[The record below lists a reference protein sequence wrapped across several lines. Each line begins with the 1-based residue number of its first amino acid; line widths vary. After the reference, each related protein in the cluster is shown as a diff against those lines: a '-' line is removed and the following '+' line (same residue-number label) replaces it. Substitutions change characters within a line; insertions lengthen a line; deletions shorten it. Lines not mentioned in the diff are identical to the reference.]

1 MRRPLPLVA
10 LLATAVLAA
19 CSGTPPTDG
28 ADAGVPYSYEYMAPP
43 AEVPAGLEPAT
54 WKGHLEE
61 DLLPYWRMDAAK
73 GTPAGNFPT
82 RRTMTGEV
90 AAGANGRKSRM
101 LGRQT
106 YAYAV
111 SYLMTGDEELLAL
124 SKAGTR
130 WILDHARD
138 TARGGFHPD
147 LDASG
152 NLSGDGEK
160 WAQDASYI
168 AMGPA
173 AYFFATRDPEA
184 EAAVLATR
192 DMLFDPATYWDAQNR
207 RIRDGLDGAL
217 ATERFMTAQ
226 GSWELVAQL
235 DPVTAFLLLVQ
246 PVLSEEPRREQVL
259 GDLRTLATTMRE
271 RFWRDGLFWGTTSGI
286 GKYGSR
292 HTDFGHS
299 LKAYWALSLIDR
311 RLPDQPFKDF
321 HGEHL
326 RPAVTFALD
335 AETGRWASR
344 PTSATSRVYGSDWWQ
359 YAEADQIAA
368 TVAMHDP
375 AFIPV
380 LATAASEW
388 RARYVDRTRP
398 AREVIP
404 AIRPNGTGYGWPDAD
419 TAKANEWKS
428 GFHSTEHALVLY
440 LFSHWL
446 AGQPAPLYF
455 AFPADRVAAL
465 AATSRPY
472 TFLGRVVDHEDLG
485 PLASDPSLHKVRVRF
500 DQLR

>member
-1 MRRPLPLVA
+1 V
-10 LLATAVLAA
+10 
-19 CSGTPPTDG
+19 
-28 ADAGVPYSYEYMAPP
+28 DAGAYAYTAPP
-43 AEVPAGLEPAT
+43 ATAPQGLDPAT
-54 WKGHLEE
+54 WKAHLEE

-73 GTPAGNFPT
+73 GAPTGNFPT
-82 RRTMTGEV
+82 RRTMTG
-90 AAGANGRKSRM
+90 ALASGSTARKSRM

-111 SYLMTGDEELLAL
+111 SYMMTGDEELLAL
-124 SKAGTR
+124 SRAGTR

-138 TARGGFHPD
+138 RARGGFHPD

-152 NLSGDGEK
+152 NPAGDAEK

-173 AYFFATRDPEA
+173 AYFFVTRDAEA

-192 DMLFDPATYWDAQNR
+192 DLLFDPATYWDAQNG

-217 ATERFMTAQ
+217 AAERFMTAQ

-246 PVLSEEPRREQVL
+246 PVLSTEARREQVL
-259 GDLRTLATTMRE
+259 GDLRTLGTTMKE

-286 GKYGSR
+286 GRYGSR
-292 HTDFGHS
+292 HTDYGHS
-299 LKAYWALSLIDR
+299 LKAYWALTLIDR
-311 RLPDQPFKDF
+311 RLPEQPFSAF
-321 HGEHL
+321 LGEHL
-326 RPAVTFALD
+326 PGAITAALD
-335 AETGRWASR
+335 APNGRWAKR
-344 PTSATSRVYGSDWWQ
+344 PTSSTTRELGSDWWQ
-359 YAEADQIAA
+359 YAEADQVTA
-368 TVAMHDP
+368 TVAMHLP
-375 AFIPV
+375 SLIEP
-380 LATAASEW
+380 LGQTAAQW
-388 RARYVDRTRP
+388 RSRYVDRARA

-404 AIRPNGTGYGWPDAD
+404 SLKPDGTPGWTWPDAD

-455 AFPADRVAAL
+455 AFPADRVAEL
-465 AATSRPY
+465 AAASRPY
-472 TFLGRVVDHEDLG
+472 TLLGRVVDHEDLG
-485 PLASDPSLHKVRVRF
+485 PLAADPTLRKVRVRF